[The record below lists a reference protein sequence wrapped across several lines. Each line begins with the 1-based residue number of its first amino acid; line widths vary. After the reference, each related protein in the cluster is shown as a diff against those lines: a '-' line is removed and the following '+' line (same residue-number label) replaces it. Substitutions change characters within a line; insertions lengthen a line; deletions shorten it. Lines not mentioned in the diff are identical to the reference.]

1 MRVLIASDL
10 SEASDEALRQ
20 GVAMAAG
27 GPVALCHVMPDLGVH
42 ALLPQEYLGDMRWQ
56 VDQQPRIADAMQAQL
71 ARVVP
76 GQGLT
81 PELFV
86 EMGADYDQILRRAE
100 AWKADLIAV
109 GTHGRRGISRLL
121 LGSTADQVVRAAHCP
136 VLVARPSPQGAVLA
150 AVDFSDPGLPV
161 IEAAAAQAGL
171 RGSKLVVMHAMNL
184 PREGDAAMGLLG
196 ALPALETPE
205 VRGQKR
211 ALAAEILNSALTRLQ
226 AKGEILVTEEE
237 PAHETLRLAESL
249 PAGLVVVGTHGR
261 GRLARLVLGSMAARI
276 VETAPCSVLVT
287 RERSPG

>member
-1 MRVLIASDL
+1 MFAR
-10 SEASDEALRQ
+10 ALRVRQ
-20 GVAMAAG
+20 RPDAPRQILCSGHYDTVYGAEHRFQHCRQLDAATLNGPGVADMKG
-27 GPVALCHVMPDLGVH
+27 GIVVMLA
-42 ALLPQEYLGDMRWQ
+42 ALLEFERTAHSAQ
-56 VDQQPRIADAMQAQL
+56 VGWEVL
-71 ARVVP
+71 
-76 GQGLT
+76 LT
-81 PELFV
+81 PDEETGSV
-86 EMGADYDQILRRAE
+86 A
-100 AWKADLIAV
+100 
-109 GTHGRRGISRLL
+109 SR
-121 LGSTADQVVRAAHCP
+121 
-136 VLVARPSPQGAVLA
+136 
-150 AVDFSDPGLPV
+150 PV